1 MKERLIAR
9 KCEKSTAMVNERE
22 LDYPQKEK
30 SAAPVNERALDCP
43 QKGKKCRAGK

>member
-9 KCEKSTAMVNERE
+9 KCEKSAAMVNERA

-30 SAAPVNERALDCP
+30 
-43 QKGKKCRAGK
+43 KCCAGK